1 MASVF
6 GVTFSILSFEKYYQT
21 FSNCLQVFKSKFS
34 SIWSQL
40 LAKSKKLNTLGP
52 TFLCNCCWFFKVP
65 LGHVGGGGLGETMT
79 EGYAGPRGG
88 SPYVAHRP
96 SEEYQGGSEGSLGV
110 RVLVIL
116 RIQGM
121 GKGAG
126 GTGDLRSTL
135 GCTGLRIFGGRVGG
149 G

>member
-1 MASVF
+1 
-6 GVTFSILSFEKYYQT
+6 L
-21 FSNCLQVFKSKFS
+21 
-34 SIWSQL
+34 
-40 LAKSKKLNTLGP
+40 
-52 TFLCNCCWFFKVP
+52 FFKVP

>member
-1 MASVF
+1 
-6 GVTFSILSFEKYYQT
+6 
-21 FSNCLQVFKSKFS
+21 
-34 SIWSQL
+34 
-40 LAKSKKLNTLGP
+40 
-52 TFLCNCCWFFKVP
+52 
-65 LGHVGGGGLGETMT
+65 MT

-96 SEEYQGGSEGSLGV
+96 SEEYQGGLEGSLEV

-135 GCTGLRIFGGRVGG
+135 GYTGLRFFGGRDGG
-149 G
+149 GGGCGGCCWRCFFGGHTGSSGLGVRRLGAGAETHLTLGLPLDPWPGSLAASPPSAGPSYIPPVLYLYLYLYLYL